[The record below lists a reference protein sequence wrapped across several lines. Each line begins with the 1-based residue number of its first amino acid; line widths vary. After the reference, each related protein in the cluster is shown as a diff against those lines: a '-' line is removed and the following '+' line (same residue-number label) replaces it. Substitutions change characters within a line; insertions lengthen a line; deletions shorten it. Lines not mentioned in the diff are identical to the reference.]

1 MTTVAIAAGILLFN
15 AAIYGLIILIGH
27 ALGPP
32 VRPLRVTRG
41 TRHAARLT

>member
-32 VRPLRVTRG
+32 VRPLPPAETPPRSV
-41 TRHAARLT
+41 